1 MKINLTF
8 SETFDIWYSNYANNK
23 QGKDLLRAE
32 GIHPDQ
38 LDVGNMS
45 HKYFTQET
53 CDMSVDANA
62 NSNEEHSYN
71 NYYAEIT
78 KGLHKIEGYYLLF
91 RYAEKRF
98 GTDYAMDLMDSIVQ
112 GDLYFHD
119 PTKIQVPYCYAYS
132 TQFIMLY
139 GRPYGQLYSV
149 PPKRSDSFMAEVTET
164 TMDLS
169 QEFAGA
175 IAMGDLIVNLC
186 YYLKKEGY
194 GVLEDGAYK
203 FNLVEQSY
211 IKNLFQK
218 FIHVMNN
225 KFRLSGESPF
235 TNISIFDRG
244 KLGTLFD
251 GYHYTDGSTVDYDY
265 VLAVQEL
272 FMDLFHLG
280 DPTTG
285 LPYRFPVVTIN
296 FDVEKD
302 EEGNLVPVDKEFAM
316 KAAHYNRPKGAF
328 NIYPTSGTKVA
339 SCPLAPDTEVII
351 KDATGRV
358 KCTTIDMLC
367 VGRNYEV
374 FHKGEF
380 KKGKFIKTKTDNL
393 YEIVLD
399 NGLKIR
405 TSPNHLN
412 ITQRGTVSTEDLM
425 VGDLIP
431 INNTSYDGRGE
442 AHNDLGYIVGA
453 FAGDGYIN
461 KNDDTTVFILGT
473 ERKQDVIER
482 LTQICEDNDFDYR
495 INESSKDSTTRFTI
509 TNPCVAYLVKEYV
522 LGDNAL
528 EKHLNINHL
537 LTKSM
542 KFRLDFIEGYLKTD
556 GKRGKNVIYTSSER
570 MIEDMHILCNICG
583 IPMRSRAYER
593 TNNNLGCNN
602 GNNLVYEMTL
612 YKETYPVNGNSKLKL
627 RDNTPYFTV
636 LEVNKLQNKSN
647 RPLNVFCFEMEDANE
662 PYFTLA
668 NGIITHNC
676 RLSND
681 FDRMKARQDSFGNGG
696 LNIGSHRVVTV
707 NLPRVALDTQETINY
722 DFSNAEEKFFTIL
735 EKRLDQAKDLL
746 LVHREEILRR
756 RIEKG
761 FLKFFD
767 PKQVGWFN
775 LEGMFSTFGITGV
788 YEMCQY
794 MGYEITSKE
803 GENFVSKVLT
813 FIEDYADKVS
823 KETGHSFN
831 VEEIPAENTGTKLAY
846 KDNLLYGTDCK
857 LYSNQFVPLMANVP
871 VMDRLE
877 LEGKFMS
884 KLSGG
889 AITHINVLSEIDT
902 DEKMYKLMLAAMS
915 KGVEHF
921 ACNYGFNECEEGH
934 VSIGGNQL
942 EYCPICNKPIKDH
955 ITRVVGFFTRVSKWS
970 AVRKEEFTKR
980 TFKNV

>member
-175 IAMGDLIVNLC
+175 IAMGDIIVNLC

-194 GVLEDGAYK
+194 GVLEDGAYR
-203 FNLVEQSY
+203 FNLAEQSY
-211 IKNLFQK
+211 VKNLFQK

-251 GYHYTDGSTVDYDY
+251 GYHYPDGSTVDYDY

-339 SCPLAPDTEVII
+339 SC
-351 KDATGRV
+351 
-358 KCTTIDMLC
+358 
-367 VGRNYEV
+367 
-374 FHKGEF
+374 
-380 KKGKFIKTKTDNL
+380 
-393 YEIVLD
+393 
-399 NGLKIR
+399 
-405 TSPNHLN
+405 
-412 ITQRGTVSTEDLM
+412 
-425 VGDLIP
+425 
-431 INNTSYDGRGE
+431 
-442 AHNDLGYIVGA
+442 
-453 FAGDGYIN
+453 
-461 KNDDTTVFILGT
+461 
-473 ERKQDVIER
+473 
-482 LTQICEDNDFDYR
+482 
-495 INESSKDSTTRFTI
+495 
-509 TNPCVAYLVKEYV
+509 
-522 LGDNAL
+522 
-528 EKHLNINHL
+528 
-537 LTKSM
+537 
-542 KFRLDFIEGYLKTD
+542 
-556 GKRGKNVIYTSSER
+556 
-570 MIEDMHILCNICG
+570 
-583 IPMRSRAYER
+583 
-593 TNNNLGCNN
+593 
-602 GNNLVYEMTL
+602 
-612 YKETYPVNGNSKLKL
+612 
-627 RDNTPYFTV
+627 
-636 LEVNKLQNKSN
+636 
-647 RPLNVFCFEMEDANE
+647 
-662 PYFTLA
+662 
-668 NGIITHNC
+668 C

-707 NLPRVALDTQETINY
+707 NLPRVALDTQEIIAY

-767 PKQVGWFN
+767 PNQVGWFN

-788 YEMCQY
+788 YEMCKY
-794 MGYEITSKE
+794 LGYEITSKE
-803 GENFVSKVLT
+803 GEEFVSKVLT

-857 LYSNQFVPLMANVP
+857 LYSNQFVPLMADVP

-921 ACNYGFNECEEGH
+921 ACNYGFNECEDGH

-942 EYCPICNKPIKDH
+942 DYCPICNKPIKDH